1 MKYGGAKFHRNFYQ
15 LLRRVLDTMGLNV
28 TGHEHITRK
37 TKHWKVQDHQG
48 LLLRIIRTGV
58 LVKKNWDNVGILINH
73 PRHVFVLSPA
83 KGKKKKRRKKGEKK
97 KEKKKKVAGKL
108 ALTKG
113 ANAYKAV
120 D

>member
-83 KGKKKKRRKKGEKK
+83 KGKKKKEEKRGKK
-97 KEKKKKVAGKL
+97 KRRKKKVAGKL

>member
-83 KGKKKKRRKKGEKK
+83 KGKKKKEEKRGKKKGEKK
-97 KEKKKKVAGKL
+97 K
-108 ALTKG
+108 
-113 ANAYKAV
+113 
-120 D
+120 